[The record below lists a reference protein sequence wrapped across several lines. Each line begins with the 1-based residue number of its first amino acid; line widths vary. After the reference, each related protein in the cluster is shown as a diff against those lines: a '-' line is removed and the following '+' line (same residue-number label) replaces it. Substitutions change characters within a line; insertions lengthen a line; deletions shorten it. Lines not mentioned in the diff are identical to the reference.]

1 MDLFV
6 YGNRDTFTNGKPI
19 TGYRTATWVERFQTP
34 GEFKIE
40 APLSS
45 GLYEL
50 LPLGSVIGH
59 VETLELMT
67 VENVEI
73 DEEADDEPQLTI
85 SGRSFISIMDHR
97 HVGLFGTIV
106 TDWVAI
112 ETRGANIEMNS
123 VDLYARLVFLMQ
135 NALTSSFDAGIPI
148 PNLEIIETIPYVPGG
163 TIFTFYPTDN
173 LLKAIIDQIV
183 TWGIG
188 IKTNRRNNFPGTIT
202 STSGGKTDIEL
213 YQSTDRTAT
222 VKFSPQT
229 GDVESA
235 KYLYTNKNKKT
246 SVLLKGR
253 WVTLMYN
260 GAETGF
266 DRHVLVVSAQ
276 DIDEEYDYHLL
287 RNTPDFDEVVERMKK
302 RAVDILAR
310 TKEIRMV
317 TATISE
323 NSRYRYRVDY
333 KMGDIITLDTN
344 YGDSVIMRV
353 VEFAE
358 VEDENGTSSYPTLS
372 TYTVS

>member
-112 ETRGANIEMNS
+112 ETSGANIEMNS